1 VKTLLI
7 VSLVIYLA
15 GFALW
20 IAGCIA
26 RQRST
31 GSCAGVP
38 VGSPVGV
45 SRTANRLNMLSLFVV
60 IAALIVHTVVIGIRT
75 YYTAR
80 LPVSAIGETLLF
92 YSWCVIIATLFVVF
106 RYRERLTGLITI
118 PIGII
123 SLAICFSRWTEP
135 KTLPLILRT
144 VWFEI
149 HVIAS
154 FAGYAL
160 FSLAFAGAVLYLIR
174 SCVSGKCSG
183 AGSRDGSGEASL
195 EVARTGVVWGF
206 FLFSASMFSGAV
218 WGYLAWGTYWMWEP
232 KILWSF
238 IVWFWFAG
246 TMHAWYIK
254 SWKGRTLAILTIL
267 GFAVVGFTYL
277 GVGLLMK
284 SSHSF

>member
-1 VKTLLI
+1 MKTLLV
-7 VSLVIYLA
+7 VSLIIYIT
-15 GFALW
+15 GFVLW
-20 IAGCIA
+20 IAGCAAA
-26 RQRST
+26 RRAS
-31 GSCAGVP
+31 GAAASSKSYKSSC
-38 VGSPVGV
+38 
-45 SRTANRLNMLSLFVV
+45 RLNRLSLLVV
-60 IAALIVHTVVIGIRT
+60 AAALIVHTVLIGVRT
-75 YYTAR
+75 YYSAR
-80 LPVSAIGETLLF
+80 LPVAAVGETLLF
-92 YSWCVIIATLFVVF
+92 YSWCVIVATLFVVL
-106 RYRERLTGLITI
+106 RYRDRVTGLVTI

-123 SLAICFSRWTEP
+123 ALAIGLSRWTPP

-160 FSLAFAGAVLYLIR
+160 FSLAFAGALLYLIR
-174 SCVSGKCSG
+174 SFGSSGG
-183 AGSRDGSGEASL
+183 DEGGRGESSAETSL
-195 EVARTGVVWGF
+195 GVARTGVVWGF

-246 TMHAWYIK
+246 TMHAWYIR
-254 SWKGRTLAILTIL
+254 SWKGRTLAIATIL
-267 GFAVVGFTYL
+267 GFVVVGFTYL

>member
-1 VKTLLI
+1 MKTLLI
-7 VSLVIYLA
+7 VSLIIYLI
-15 GFALW
+15 GFVLW
-20 IAGCIA
+20 VAGCIA
-26 RQRST
+26 RQRSLGEPARST
-31 GSCAGVP
+31 KAA
-38 VGSPVGV
+38 
-45 SRTANRLNMLSLFVV
+45 SRFASLSLFVV

-92 YSWCVIIATLFVVF
+92 YSWCVIIATLFVVL

-144 VWFEI
+144 IWFEI

-160 FSLAFAGAVLYLIR
+160 FSLAFAGAILYLIR
-174 SCVSGKCSG
+174 SSCSGKGRGVSM
-183 AGSRDGSGEASL
+183 RNGSGESSL

-238 IVWFWFAG
+238 ILWFWFAG

-254 SWKGRTLAILTIL
+254 SWKGRTLAILTII
-267 GFAVVGFTYL
+267 GFAIVGFTYL

>member
-1 VKTLLI
+1 METLLV
-7 VSLVIYLA
+7 VSLMIYIT
-15 GFALW
+15 GFVLW
-20 IAGCIA
+20 VAGCVAA
-26 RQRST
+26 RRASGASS
-31 GSCAGVP
+31 GSSAL
-38 VGSPVGV
+38 SD
-45 SRTANRLNMLSLFVV
+45 RLNRLSLLVV
-60 IAALIVHTVVIGIRT
+60 IAALIVHTVLIGLRT
-75 YYTAR
+75 YYSAR
-80 LPVSAIGETLLF
+80 LPVAAVGETLLF
-92 YSWCVIIATLFVVF
+92 YSWCVIVASLFVVL
-106 RYRERLTGLITI
+106 RYRERVTGLVTI

-123 SLAICFSRWTEP
+123 ALAIGLSRWSPP

-160 FSLAFAGAVLYLIR
+160 FSLAFAGALLYLIR
-174 SCVSGKCSG
+174 SFGSSGG
-183 AGSRDGSGEASL
+183 PEGGSGSAETSL
-195 EVARTGVVWGF
+195 GVARTGVVWGF

-246 TMHAWYIK
+246 TMHAWYVR

-267 GFAVVGFTYL
+267 GFVVVGFTYL